1 MAEKAYEAE
10 RQTAEERKQHEA
22 PEAKPEEAVVPQK
35 APEIVVRRNM
45 TLGKSPLLGD

>member
-10 RQTAEERKQHEA
+10 RQTAEERKAHETS
-22 PEAKPEEAVVPQK
+22 EAKPSETIVPQK
-35 APEIVVRRNM
+35 SPEIVVHRNM